1 MLKNYLKIAIRNLQL
16 NKVYALINVMG
27 LALSMSC
34 GILIFALVKHHLSFD
49 NFHHN
54 SDRIYRIVTEQ
65 HRDNISYTFSVPNP
79 LGKAF
84 RNDYTFG
91 EKVARICT
99 FDEQLITVKQG
110 NEIKKFKDE
119 QGVAFTEPEFFDIF
133 NYPLLQGDKK
143 TALSEPNTAILTER
157 AAKKYFGDENPI
169 NKTFK
174 LDNRIEL
181 KITGILKDFP
191 NNTDRQT
198 DIYASYPTLKSYN
211 EWFASDDSWGG
222 IASPMQCFALLRP
235 GVSVAQVEKVM
246 PAYVKKYRPTS
257 KNVHHYKFQP
267 LAEMHFDA
275 RYSGP
280 MEKKN
285 LWILSFIGM
294 FLIITAC
301 VNFINLATAQ
311 ALKRSKEVG
320 IRKVLGSV
328 RMQLFWQFISETGL
342 ISMVGGAVA
351 IVLSIAALPYVNTW
365 FSSQIS
371 INLVSDWQLMLFIV
385 SLIVVV
391 TLFSGSYPGLIL
403 AGFQP
408 VLALKGKLS
417 QQNIGGFN
425 TRRTLIITQFAISQV
440 LIIGMVVIARQ
451 MQYAQKSDL
460 GFEKDAILVVPM
472 ATGTDL
478 NRQKTLKNQFGSISG
493 VEEVSTFFR
502 PPASSSNWS
511 TSVKFDNRAEDEV
524 FRVNVKS
531 ADEQYVSTF
540 GLEIIAGRNIFA
552 ADSMRECLV
561 NETFIRKLN
570 LTSPQDVIGKILSMD
585 GGESSGPIVGVVKD
599 FHDRSFH
606 EEINPLCITTLGR
619 NYEMYGLKLN
629 MANAQTTLAAVEK
642 IWTKAHPDQ
651 IYEHQFLDERIARF
665 YETESIMLK
674 LIQAFS
680 GIAIFIGCL
689 GLYGLVSFMVA
700 QKTKEIGIRK
710 VLGGSIS
717 NIIWIFG
724 KEFSRLIIIAF
735 VVAAPLAWWLM
746 NGWLQDFKFHI
757 DIKLEI
763 FILAI
768 ASTFVVAT
776 LTVGYQVIKAA
787 LMNPV
792 KSLKTE

>member
-1 MLKNYLKIAIRNLQL
+1 MLKNYFKIAIRNLQR

-49 NFHHN
+49 NFHPN

-65 HRDNISYTFSVPNP
+65 HRDNISYTNSVPNP

-143 TALSEPNTAILTER
+143 TLLAEPNTAIMTEKT
-157 AAKKYFGDENPI
+157 AKKYFGDENPI

-174 LDNRIEL
+174 LDNRIEF
-181 KITGILKDFP
+181 KVTGILKDLP
-191 NNTDRQT
+191 ANTDIRT
-198 DIYASYPTLKSYN
+198 EIYASYPTLKAYN

-235 GVSVAQVEKVM
+235 GVSAAQVEKVM

-267 LAEMHFDA
+267 LAEVHFDA
-275 RYSGP
+275 RYNGP
-280 MEKKN
+280 MEKRN
-285 LWILSFIGM
+285 LWILSFIGL

-320 IRKVLGSV
+320 VRKVLGSF
-328 RMQLFWQFISETGL
+328 RLQLFWQFIAETGI
-342 ISMVGGAVA
+342 ISILGAGLA
-351 IVLSIAALPYVNTW
+351 IVFCYATLPYVNSW
-365 FSSQIS
+365 FDSQIS
-371 INLVSDWQLMLFIV
+371 INMVGDWQLMLFIA

-440 LIIGMVVIARQ
+440 LIIGMVVIANQMKFARQ
-451 MQYAQKSDL
+451 SDL
-460 GFEKDAILVVPM
+460 GFNKDAIVVVPIPS
-472 ATGTDL
+472 GTDFIK
-478 NRQKTLKNQFGSISG
+478 QKTVKNQFTTISG
-493 VEEVSTFFR
+493 VEKASIFFR

-511 TSVKFDNRAEDEV
+511 TSIRFDNRTEDEV

-531 ADEQYVSTF
+531 ADEQYVPTF
-540 GLEIIAGRNIFA
+540 GLELVAGRNVFA

-561 NETFIRKLN
+561 NETFVRKLN
-570 LTSPQDVIGKILSMD
+570 LSSPQEVIGKIVSMN
-585 GGESSGPIVGVVKD
+585 GGNSTGSIVGVVKD
-599 FHDRSFH
+599 FHDKSFH
-606 EEINPLCITTLGR
+606 EEINPLCITTLSD
-619 NYEMYGLKLN
+619 NYEMYGLQLN

-642 IWTKAHPDQ
+642 IWAKAFPDQ
-651 IYEHQFLDERIARF
+651 IYEHQFFDERIARF

-674 LIQAFS
+674 LIQTFQ
-680 GIAIFIGCL
+680 
-689 GLYGLVSFMVA
+689 GLPSSSAASVCAVSCA
-700 QKTKEIGIRK
+700 
-710 VLGGSIS
+710 
-717 NIIWIFG
+717 W
-724 KEFSRLIIIAF
+724 AP
-735 VVAAPLAWWLM
+735 AAAM
-746 NGWLQDFKFHI
+746 
-757 DIKLEI
+757 
-763 FILAI
+763 AR
-768 ASTFVVAT
+768 
-776 LTVGYQVIKAA
+776 IKAHA
-787 LMNPV
+787 AV
-792 KSLKTE
+792 A

>member
-1 MLKNYLKIAIRNLQL
+1 MFKNYLKIAIRNLQR

-49 NFHHN
+49 NFHNN

-65 HRDNISYTFSVPNP
+65 HRDNINYTFSVPNP

-84 RNDYTFG
+84 RNDYTFA

-110 NEIKKFKDE
+110 NEIKKFRDE
-119 QGVAFTEPEFFDIF
+119 EGVAFTEPEFFEIF
-133 NYPLLQGDKK
+133 NYPLLRGDKK
-143 TALSEPNTAILTER
+143 TVLAEPNTAIMTES
-157 AAKKYFGDENPI
+157 AARKYFGDEDPI

-174 LDNRIEL
+174 LDNRIEF
-181 KITGILKDFP
+181 KITGILKDLP
-191 NNTDRQT
+191 ANTDRRT
-198 DIYASYPTLKSYN
+198 EIYASYPTLKSFN
-211 EWFASDDSWGG
+211 EWSASDDSWGG
-222 IASPMQCFALLRP
+222 IASSMQCFALLRP
-235 GVSVAQVEKVM
+235 GVSPAQVEKVM

-285 LWILSFIGM
+285 LWILSFIGL
-294 FLIITAC
+294 FLIVTAC

-320 IRKVLGSV
+320 VRKVLGSV
-328 RMQLFWQFISETGL
+328 RGQLFWQFISETGL
-342 ISMVGGAVA
+342 ISIFGAIVA
-351 IVLSIAALPYVNTW
+351 ILLAFLVLPYVNTL

-385 SLIVVV
+385 SLVVVV

-417 QQNIGGFN
+417 QQSIGGFN

-440 LIIGMVVIARQ
+440 LIIGMVIIGNQ
-451 MQYAQKSDL
+451 MKYAQQSDL
-460 GFEKDAILVVPM
+460 GFQKDAIVTVPI
-472 ATGTDL
+472 ASGTDL
-478 NRQKTLKNQFGSISG
+478 NKQKTIKSKFAALSG
-493 VEEVSTFFR
+493 VEKTSIFNR
-502 PPASSSNWS
+502 PPASNSNWS
-511 TSVKFDNRAEDEV
+511 TSIRFDNRAEDEI

-531 ADEQYVSTF
+531 ADEQYLSTF
-540 GLEIIAGRNIFA
+540 NLELVAGRNVFP
-552 ADSMRECLV
+552 ADSMRECVV
-561 NETFIRKLN
+561 NETFVRKLN
-570 LTSPQDVIGKILSMD
+570 FSSPQDVIGKTVSMN
-585 GGESSGPIVGVVKD
+585 GGSSKGPIVGVVKD

-606 EEINPLCITTLGR
+606 EEITPVCITTMTG

-629 MANAQTTLAAVEK
+629 MANARNTLAAVEK
-642 IWTKAHPDQ
+642 IWTQANPDQ
-651 IYEHQFLDERIARF
+651 IYEYQFVDESIAEF
-665 YETESIMLK
+665 YETESTMLK
-674 LIQAFS
+674 LIQVFS

-689 GLYGLVSFMVA
+689 GLYGLVSFMVS
-700 QKTKEIGIRK
+700 QKTKEIGVRK
-710 VLGGSIS
+710 VLGGSIG

-724 KEFSRLIIIAF
+724 KEFSRLIVIAF
-735 VVAAPLAWWLM
+735 LVAAPLSWWLM
-746 NGWLQDFKFHI
+746 NNWLQDFKFRI
-757 DIKLEI
+757 DIKLEV

-768 ASTFVVAT
+768 VSTFIVAA
-776 LTVGYQVIKAA
+776 LTVGYQVVRAA

-792 KSLKTE
+792 KSLKAE

>member
-1 MLKNYLKIAIRNLQL
+1 MLKNYLKIAIRNLQR

-49 NFHHN
+49 NFHSN

-65 HRDNISYTFSVPNP
+65 HRDNISYTYSVPNP

-119 QGVAFTEPEFFDIF
+119 EGVAFTEPEFFEIF
-133 NYPLLQGDKK
+133 NYQLLQGDKR
-143 TALSEPNTAILTER
+143 TALSEPNTAIITER

-174 LDNRIEL
+174 LDNRIEF
-181 KITGILKDFP
+181 KVTGLLKDLP
-191 NNTDRQT
+191 DNTDRQT

-211 EWFASDDSWGG
+211 EWAASDDSWGG
-222 IASPMQCFALLRP
+222 ISSSMQCFVLLRP
-235 GVSVAQVEKVM
+235 GISPAQVEKVM

-280 MEKKN
+280 MDKKN
-285 LWILSFIGM
+285 LWVLSFIGL

-320 IRKVLGSV
+320 VRKVLGSL

-342 ISMVGGAVA
+342 ISIIGALVA
-351 IVLSIAALPYVNTW
+351 IVLAFIGLPYVNTW

-371 INLVSDWQLMLFIV
+371 INLFSDWQLMLFIV

-417 QQNIGGFN
+417 QQNVGGFN

-440 LIIGMVVIARQ
+440 LIIGMVVIANQ
-451 MQYAQKSDL
+451 MKYAQQSDL
-460 GFEKDAILVVPM
+460 GFIKDAIVTVPIPS
-472 ATGTDL
+472 GTDL
-478 NRQKTLKNQFGSISG
+478 SKQKTIKNQFAALSG
-493 VEEVSTFFR
+493 VEKASVFFR
-502 PPASSSNWS
+502 PPASGSNWS
-511 TSVKFDNRAEDEV
+511 TSIKFDNRAEDEI

-531 ADEQYVSTF
+531 ADEQYLSTF
-540 GLEIIAGRNIFA
+540 GLELVAGRNVFA
-552 ADSMRECLV
+552 ADSMRECVV

-570 LTSPQDVIGKILSMD
+570 LTSPQDVIGKMVSMN
-585 GGESSGPIVGVVKD
+585 GGSNTGPIVGVVKD

-606 EEINPLCITTLGR
+606 EEINPVVITTLTS
-619 NYEMYGLKLN
+619 NYDNYGLKLN
-629 MANAQTTLAAVEK
+629 MANAPVTLAAVEK
-642 IWTKAHPDQ
+642 IWTQAYPDQ
-651 IYEHQFLDERIARF
+651 IYEYQFLDEDIAEF

-674 LIQAFS
+674 LIQTFS

-724 KEFSRLIIIAF
+724 KEFSRLIVIAF
-735 VVAAPLAWWLM
+735 IVAAPLAWWLM
-746 NGWLQDFKFHI
+746 HGWLQDFKFHI
-757 DIKLEI
+757 DIKVDV

-792 KSLKTE
+792 KSLKSE